1 MLSAFVF
8 LSQIVITSLV
18 LHKLVQEKRKAEVLS
33 LAWKLITI
41 QGDEVNL
48 MRMISKLVI
57 FSLIVSIFIANIPQ
71 KVDASVSVSA
81 ASAVLIEQKSGRILY
96 EKDAHTK
103 RRIASIT
110 KIMTAKLAIESGKM
124 NQYVK
129 VSEQA
134 TRAEGSSVY
143 LKPGEKIKLKDLVYG
158 LMLRSGNDT
167 AVAIAEYVG
176 GSVEGFAYLMN
187 LKAKEIG
194 MLNTHFSN
202 PHGLDDHENHYSTA
216 YDMAVLMR
224 YAMQDKTFKKISGT
238 KVYRAPNPTEDWD
251 RVWKNKNR
259 LLTKYKYSTGGKTGF
274 TKRAKRTLVTTATK
288 GDMNLIAVTLNGPD
302 DWNDHISMYESG
314 FKEFDMAE
322 VLSKGKIEGVKNK
335 YYKNR
340 LYVKKAIVYPVTTE
354 EMDLFSIKYKLNKP
368 IKKFDEDKKTDEVVG
383 KAVVYL
389 DGRVIKETPIYYQN
403 MPEPNKGLLNSVRK
417 IFLTIIGVKSNG

>member
-1 MLSAFVF
+1 
-8 LSQIVITSLV
+8 
-18 LHKLVQEKRKAEVLS
+18 
-33 LAWKLITI
+33 
-41 QGDEVNL
+41 
-48 MRMISKLVI
+48 MRMIWKLVMY
-57 FSLIVSIFIANIPQ
+57 SLIVSLFIANIPQ
-71 KVDASVSVSA
+71 KVEASVSVSA

-124 NQYVK
+124 NEYVK

-187 LKAKEIG
+187 QKAKQIG

-202 PHGLDDHENHYSTA
+202 PHGLDDHEDHYSTA

-259 LLTKYKYSTGGKTGF
+259 LLTKYKYTTGGKTGY

-288 GDMNLIAVTLNGPD
+288 GDMSLIAVTLNGPD

-314 FKEFDMAE
+314 FKGFDMAE
-322 VLSKGKIEGVKNK
+322 VLAEGKIDGIKTKV
-335 YYKNR
+335 YKNH
-340 LYVKKAIVYPVTTE
+340 LYVKKSIVYPVTSE
-354 EMDLFSIKYKLNKP
+354 EVDLFSIKYKLNKP
-368 IKKFDEDKKTDEVVG
+368 TPKFDNDKKNDAVVG
-383 KAVVYL
+383 KAEVYL
-389 DGRVIKETPIYYQN
+389 DGRVVQETPIYYQN
-403 MPEPNKGLLNSVRK
+403 VPVKKEGLFDFVKK
-417 IFLTIIGVKSNG
+417 IFLIFIGVQANG